1 MKLTKNFD
9 LNEFSCKCG
18 CEMPQDVLVNV
29 QKLASQLQTLRNALG
44 KPIDPSSGY
53 RCESHNK
60 AIGGAENSQHIYG
73 MAADIKVKGTSP
85 KKVAATIEKLISDG
99 NMLQGGIGVYRTWTH
114 YDLRLS
120 KARW

>member
-1 MKLTKNFD
+1 MKLTKNFY
-9 LNEFSCKCG
+9 LQEFQCKCG
-18 CEMPQDVLVNV
+18 CEMPQDVLVNI

-73 MAADIKVKGTSP
+73 MAADIKVKDTSP
-85 KKVAATIEKLISDG
+85 KKVAATIERLISDG
-99 NMLQGGIGVYRTWTH
+99 NMLQGGIGIYKGWVH
-114 YDLRLS
+114 YDFREK